1 MRERIDMCPSLF
13 TVSPSKILFYICTFS
28 TLYKAKQKYVC
39 FRSHAKNI
47 LGQSVWNDLFL
58 TLVFITELMLDG
70 IYNAFLHVLFMR
82 NI

>member
-13 TVSPSKILFYICTFS
+13 TVSPSKLLFYICMFS
-28 TLYKAKQKYVC
+28 TLYKVC

-47 LGQSVWNDLFL
+47 LGQTVWNDSFL